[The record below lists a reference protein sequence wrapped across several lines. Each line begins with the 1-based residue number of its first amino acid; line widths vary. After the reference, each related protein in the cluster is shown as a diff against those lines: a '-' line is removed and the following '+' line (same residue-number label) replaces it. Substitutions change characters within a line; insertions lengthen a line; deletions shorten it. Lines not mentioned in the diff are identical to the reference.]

1 MLFEPKKKKM
11 VFFLYPQRALNAAGA
26 VSTGKV
32 RSGVVAQPPSDREAG
47 EDTSSR
53 GRGVADVRQ
62 RATSLLCAT
71 PPPGFSGC
79 ERRTEFPGKKIKR
92 PNERLKLCCRR
103 MGLKGVTYRS
113 HLFAD

>member
-79 ERRTEFPGKKIKR
+79 ERRTEFPGKKSR
-92 PNERLKLCCRR
+92 DRTS
-103 MGLKGVTYRS
+103 V
-113 HLFAD
+113 